1 MNVSE
6 DVTIKTHIKQKEE
19 KSLCIL
25 TVTKTLIL
33 RKEMMTQLA
42 DLNSKQM
49 EIITAYRVFRI
60 IAFTAKVIVDTW

>member
-1 MNVSE
+1 
-6 DVTIKTHIKQKEE
+6 
-19 KSLCIL
+19 
-25 TVTKTLIL
+25 VTKTLIL

-60 IAFTAKVIVDTW
+60 IAFTAKAIVDTW